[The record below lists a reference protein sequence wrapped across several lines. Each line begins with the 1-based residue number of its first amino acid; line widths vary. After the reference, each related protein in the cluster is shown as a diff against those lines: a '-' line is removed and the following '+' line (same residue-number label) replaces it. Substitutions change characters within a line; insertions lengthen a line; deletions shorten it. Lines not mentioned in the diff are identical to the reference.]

1 MTEFWT
7 LLAGIA
13 VGILVLM
20 IGIII
25 SRDEDQS
32 VGDALAEGSRWGA
45 WFMLVFGSQALVLNG
60 L

>member
-7 LLAGIA
+7 LMAGIA
-13 VGILVLM
+13 AGIMILM

-25 SRDEDQS
+25 DRDPDQS
-32 VGDALAEGSRWGA
+32 VGDALLEGTRWGA
-45 WFMLVFGSQALVLNG
+45 WFMVVFGGQALAING